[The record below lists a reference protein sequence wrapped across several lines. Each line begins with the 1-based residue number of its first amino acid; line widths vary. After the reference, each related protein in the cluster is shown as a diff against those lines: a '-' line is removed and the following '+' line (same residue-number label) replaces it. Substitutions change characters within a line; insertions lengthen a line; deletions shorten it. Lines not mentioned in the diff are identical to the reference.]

1 MANSNV
7 ILIAGTVVEME
18 VVDTLGVSTWHE
30 IPRLTEIGAVG
41 EQSEPKEKTTLSDRI
56 KKYDSGMRDAPDK
69 NLKGQYVPFQA
80 SGDEFFNEYTKQQAF
95 IKRCRD
101 EEEFNIR
108 VRWPDGEVNGFLF
121 KSLGF
126 EWDAGNQEEWK
137 MFTVNGKQNS
147 RVVYAIEIEGAT
159 TVTTTG
165 STQLTVKAT
174 PAGVETNDGTESGK
188 VDWLSSDEAKATVD
202 ENGMVTGVAA
212 GAVIIMASFR
222 GVIDEHEITV
232 A

>member
-1 MANSNV
+1 MSNV
-7 ILIAGTVVEME
+7 ILIAGTIVEMQVTTGMTTSWQE
-18 VVDTLGVSTWHE
+18 V
-30 IPRLTEIGAVG
+30 PRLTEIGAVG

-69 NLKGQYVPFQA
+69 NLKGQYVPLQQ
-80 SGDEFFNEYTKQQAF
+80 SGDQYFNEYTLQQAF

-108 VRWPDGEVNGFLF
+108 VKWPDGEVNGFLF

-147 RVVYAIEIEGAT
+147 RVIYDLTVSGTATVAVAAT
-159 TVTTTG
+159 TQLSVVT
-165 STQLTVKAT
+165 V
-174 PAGVETNDGTESGK
+174 PADIQVNDGTGNST
-188 VDWLSSDEAKATVD
+188 VRWLYSDLLKATVD
-202 ENGMVTGVAA
+202 DNGLVTGVAA
-212 GAVIIMASFR
+212 GTTIITTEFR
-222 GVIDEHEITV
+222 GVVGELEVTV
-232 A
+232 S